1 MRARNIKPGFFKN
14 ENLGKKDPL
23 ARILFAGLW
32 SMADREG
39 RLEDRPARIKAEI
52 LPYDTCDIEN
62 LLSSLA
68 EGDDPFI
75 LRYESGGHR
84 YIQIIHFLKHQNPH
98 LRESRSTLPAPD
110 KHSACTSLAPDM
122 HQASTVSAQCK
133 HQTSMVQAPD
143 QHSES
148 PADSLIPD
156 SLIPDSLIPDSCNS
170 LSYDKQPPA
179 SIKTNTQGTDLP
191 EKNHPSK
198 GNHHFLAHI
207 DDEKL
212 RDEIRETAGSID
224 TSKFNPYRWCQ
235 AKFSEGKFNPG
246 AILHTLKRIAREQ
259 NLKEDLWPYA
269 NKIYD
274 VEYGNFNERDHI
286 ARSRKH
292 KEEFSK
298 GEFESIGTV
307 LNRLARPP

>member
-75 LRYESGGHR
+75 LRYESRGHR

-122 HQASTVSAQCK
+122 HQTSTVPAQCK
-133 HQTSMVQAPD
+133 HQTSTVQAPD

-156 SLIPDSLIPDSCNS
+156 SLIPDSCNS

-179 SIKTNTQGTDLP
+179 LRKTNPEADQP
-191 EKNHPSK
+191 EKNLPSK
-198 GNHHFLAHI
+198 GNHFLTHI
-207 DDEKL
+207 DDEKV
-212 RDEIRETAGSID
+212 RNEIKEAASSID
-224 TSKFNPYRWCQ
+224 ASRFNPYRWCQ

-246 AILHTLKRIAREQ
+246 AILHTLKRVAREQ

-269 NKIYD
+269 NKIYE
-274 VEYGNFNERDHI
+274 VEYGNFNEREHI
-286 ARSRKH
+286 ARSREH
-292 KEEFSK
+292 KQEFSK
-298 GEFESIGTV
+298 GELVSIGTV
-307 LNRLARPP
+307 LNRLVRPP

>member
-52 LPYDTCDIEN
+52 LPYDNCDIES
-62 LLSSLA
+62 LLSFLA

-75 LRYESGGHR
+75 LRYESSGHR
-84 YIQIIHFLKHQNPH
+84 YIQVIHFLKHQNPH

-133 HQTSMVQAPD
+133 HQTSTVQAPD
-143 QHSES
+143 QHSAS
-148 PADSLIPD
+148 PAD

-179 SIKTNTQGTDLP
+179 PLETNTQGTDLP
-191 EKNHPSK
+191 EKKLSPK
-198 GNHHFLAHI
+198 GNHFLAHI

-224 TSKFNPYRWCQ
+224 SVRFNAYRWCQ

-246 AILHTLKRIAREQ
+246 AILHTLKRVDREQ

-286 ARSRKH
+286 ARSRRH
-292 KEEFSK
+292 KEELSK
-298 GEFESIGTV
+298 GELESIGTV
-307 LNRLARPP
+307 LNRLVRPP